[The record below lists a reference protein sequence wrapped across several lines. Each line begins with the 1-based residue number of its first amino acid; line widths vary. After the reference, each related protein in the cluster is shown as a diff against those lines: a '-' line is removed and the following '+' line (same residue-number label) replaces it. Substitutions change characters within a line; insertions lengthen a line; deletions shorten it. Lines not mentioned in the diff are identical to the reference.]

1 MSMDRIGSRP
11 VGTNHDTVCPST
23 TNGMD
28 YLRNPR
34 LFKGMGFSLEERQ
47 ALGIHGMLPPRVK
60 SQAEQTDNCLR
71 NCKYNIFVKP
81 NTVRSKCSVE
91 IAEIYS
97 LYFFYKNYVKSTYIN
112 YF

>member
-71 NCKYNIFVKP
+71 NCKY
-81 NTVRSKCSVE
+81 KCSDD
-91 IAEIYS
+91 
-97 LYFFYKNYVKSTYIN
+97 F
-112 YF
+112 